1 MTRLSCA
8 FPLLHS
14 QQTKA
19 REKAKCKKRNRIW
32 KDKGK
37 ILKWMIWVVKMKAKQ
52 KLTAPILTNHW
63 VPLSKLRSSINQS
76 LSAVEQAASSTHQ
89 SDGPI
94 DWPCQMHHRSDKRKQ
109 SLLSSVDWDRWQ
121 QTRGKFSIFSSIFI

>member
-1 MTRLSCA
+1 M
-8 FPLLHS
+8 
-14 QQTKA
+14 
-19 REKAKCKKRNRIW
+19 KCPIMVGRGTNMVLVS
-32 KDKGK
+32 GK
-37 ILKWMIWVVKMKAKQ
+37 ILKWMIWVVKMKQ

-89 SDGPI
+89 SDGLI
-94 DWPCQMHHRSDKRKQ
+94 DWPCQMHNRSDKSKQ

-121 QTRGKFSIFSSIFI
+121 QTRGKFSIFSSIFICFL